1 MYEQEEIE
9 EYEGKTFAKEINA
22 LFQTTSAKES
32 TGIKKLFT
40 KIGKKFLNPIY
51 ENTGFMTKEE
61 IKKKGNQIK
70 IDKNKSSQKKK
81 KCC

>member
-22 LFQTTSAKES
+22 LFQETSAKES
-32 TGIKKLFT
+32 KGVEDLFT
-40 KIGKKFLNPIY
+40 KIGKKFLNHIY
-51 ENTGFMTKEE
+51 ENTRFMTKEE

-81 KCC
+81 NCC

>member
-1 MYEQEEIE
+1 MYEQEEIG
-9 EYEGKTFAKEINA
+9 EYEGNALAKEINA
-22 LFQTTSAKES
+22 LFQETSAKES
-32 TGIKKLFT
+32 KGVEDLFT

-51 ENTGFMTKEE
+51 ENTRFMTKEE

-81 KCC
+81 NCC